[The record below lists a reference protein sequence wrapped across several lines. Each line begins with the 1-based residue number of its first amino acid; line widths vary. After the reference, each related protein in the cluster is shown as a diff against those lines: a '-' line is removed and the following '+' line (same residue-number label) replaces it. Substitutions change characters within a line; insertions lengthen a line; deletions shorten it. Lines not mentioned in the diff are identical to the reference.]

1 MMLACRNDFVDNKGC
16 IQQAS
21 NMHGMYITMM
31 KKLKVCVTD
40 KHLLLKENFSLLAV
54 LKDWACKQ
62 VHVWWL
68 QCKWYADVLQ

>member
-31 KKLKVCVTD
+31 KKLQVCVAD
-40 KHLLLKENFSLLAV
+40 KYLLLKETL
-54 LKDWACKQ
+54 DR
-62 VHVWWL
+62 
-68 QCKWYADVLQ
+68 

>member
-31 KKLKVCVTD
+31 KKLQVCVAD
-40 KHLLLKENFSLLAV
+40 KHLLLKVNSLLLV
-54 LKDWACKQ
+54 VIKDLAFEQ
-62 VHVWWL
+62 VHVL
-68 QCKWYADVLQ
+68 